1 VQFVK
6 AATLDEALET
16 GQVTRFAPHETALT
30 FDMDG
35 TLVDMRDEYPKEL
48 MDTLQSSAYAA
59 SDKVVVTAADNRL
72 GCGAVT
78 ESLLAPNK
86 VSQMPA
92 SKGFT
97 ANGDFYPPSAEC
109 EKVVQGAS
117 GDESEMA
124 CHCPENFFVNGL
136 DPACRDHGR
145 LSMKPIAGGHGE
157 KCYCEPDLFNIFGID
172 PVAECPEMVD
182 SKGHFMIAKPGVVMA
197 RYAKAEGV
205 TAYYKDETLSR
216 GKQFKQIVFLDDW
229 VENPVNFAEEM
240 CFNEAPPGLEHLVS
254 VWYATDRME
263 EREKEKMARLKAG
276 KMAADNSEGNY
287 FHPNAWND
295 ARLAGMRI
303 VFGVKE
309 LQM

>member
-1 VQFVK
+1 
-6 AATLDEALET
+6 
-16 GQVTRFAPHETALT
+16 
-30 FDMDG
+30 MDG

-86 VSQMPA
+86 ESQMPA
-92 SKGFT
+92 FASDQCATF
-97 ANGDFYPPSAEC
+97 
-109 EKVVQGAS
+109 VQGAS
-117 GDESEMA
+117 GDESRLA
-124 CHCPENFFVNGL
+124 CHCPDNFFVNGL
-136 DPACRDHGR
+136 ADACRDKIG
-145 LSMKPIAGGHGE
+145 IARPSTINLADAHGE

-172 PVAECPEMVD
+172 PDAECPAMKD

-216 GKQFKQIVFLDDW
+216 GKQIKQIVFLDDW

-240 CFNEAPPGLEHLVS
+240 CFNEAPPGLQHLVS

-263 EREKEKMARLKAG
+263 EREKVKMARLKAG

-287 FHPNAWND
+287 FHPDAWND

-303 VFGVKE
+303 MFGVKE
-309 LQM
+309 LQV